1 MKNKIITYSFV
12 IFISIFMILSV
23 ITKKDEISISER
35 RHLANMPKF
44 TLEGILDKNN
54 SYSNKLNDYLMDHF
68 IGRETFKKIKSF
80 TSNYIFQNKENHGV
94 FENNGY
100 LFQLDYEVNNAS
112 LKHLSELICEIDTNY
127 LTTQNKYFVMIPD
140 KNYYLKNNDIPKLNY
155 EKMEN
160 FLKENIPNN
169 TKWIDIKETLNLSS
183 YYYTDIHWKQEILE
197 PTLKRLQEEMKLSFT
212 TFPTKKN
219 EYSPFYGALY
229 GKYPKMDD
237 VLTYLTNEII
247 ENSSVYN
254 YEKKSFT
261 KVYQE
266 KNLNNVDSYDI
277 FLEGPTPI
285 LIIDNPIQKNN
296 KSLIMFRDSFG
307 SSLAPL
313 LIENYSKITLIDLRY
328 VSSKMLSEI
337 KDIDLRDDSDVLFL
351 YSVPIINNS
360 FALK

>member
-1 MKNKIITYSFV
+1 
-12 IFISIFMILSV
+12 
-23 ITKKDEISISER
+23 
-35 RHLANMPKF
+35 
-44 TLEGILDKNN
+44 
-54 SYSNKLNDYLMDHF
+54 
-68 IGRETFKKIKSF
+68 
-80 TSNYIFQNKENHGV
+80 
-94 FENNGY
+94 
-100 LFQLDYEVNNAS
+100 
-112 LKHLSELICEIDTNY
+112 
-127 LTTQNKYFVMIPD
+127 
-140 KNYYLKNNDIPKLNY
+140 
-155 EKMEN
+155 MEN
-160 FLKENIPNN
+160 FLKENIPDN
-169 TKWIDIKETLNLSS
+169 TKWIDIKDTLNLSS

-219 EYSPFYGALY
+219 KYSPFYGALY

-337 KDIDLRDDSDVLFL
+337 KEVDLRDDSDVLFL

>member
-1 MKNKIITYSFV
+1 
-12 IFISIFMILSV
+12 
-23 ITKKDEISISER
+23 
-35 RHLANMPKF
+35 
-44 TLEGILDKNN
+44 
-54 SYSNKLNDYLMDHF
+54 
-68 IGRETFKKIKSF
+68 
-80 TSNYIFQNKENHGV
+80 
-94 FENNGY
+94 
-100 LFQLDYEVNNAS
+100 
-112 LKHLSELICEIDTNY
+112 
-127 LTTQNKYFVMIPD
+127 
-140 KNYYLKNNDIPKLNY
+140 
-155 EKMEN
+155 
-160 FLKENIPNN
+160 
-169 TKWIDIKETLNLSS
+169 
-183 YYYTDIHWKQEILE
+183 
-197 PTLKRLQEEMKLSFT
+197 MKLSFT

-337 KDIDLRDDSDVLFL
+337 KEIDLRDDSDVLFL